1 MYWIIS
7 LLALAA
13 LGFGWSL
20 QYLAAGSQSAEIAL
34 LVHMA
39 LGIAL
44 AALVL
49 IVPVW
54 RLLAPS
60 PDAALPRPHW
70 LQLSLRVSESL
81 LFILLVVSAATGYL
95 GWAFS
100 GGATPGWAEWLPA
113 SMPVGRHAGPLFSR
127 WHEMSAI
134 AVTAP
139 ILATLGLLTWGVLK
153 GHRMP
158 HLLPHHRPPPAPP
171 APPEALRVLRENQA
185 RRIPAPGEPTETP
198 PDQSLITKGRALARQ
213 LKILGAIAFWA
224 QLCLGLV
231 AALLLVVTTSSSY
244 YEEQLPSLP
253 YGFSWADGI
262 VWAYVSLGVLA
273 LTIMGF
279 YACVLLARPLK
290 HGEFPIGGMASV
302 RRLISTVNFGNALGL
317 TLAIVGT
324 AFSIALLISKT
335 VSQPPGIAITDPQLI
350 VRAVDVFVLLAN
362 FNIVVAHFLGV
373 LICLWFLNRVHH
385 LGCGPE
391 RLAP

>member
-1 MYWIIS
+1 MYWIVS
-7 LLALAA
+7 VLALAA
-13 LGFGWSL
+13 LGLGWSL
-20 QYLAAGSQSAEIAL
+20 DYLAEGSQSFEIASL
-34 LVHMA
+34 LHIT
-39 LGIAL
+39 LGIGL
-44 AALVL
+44 AALVV
-49 IVPVW
+49 IVPIW
-54 RLLAPS
+54 RLFAPTPS
-60 PDAALPRPHW
+60 FPTARPHW
-70 LQLSLRVSESL
+70 LQISLRVSESL
-81 LFILLVVSAATGYL
+81 LFILLAVSAATGYL

-100 GGATPGWAEWLPA
+100 GGATPGWADWLPA
-113 SMPVGRHAGPLFSR
+113 SISFGRHAGSLFSR
-127 WHEMSAI
+127 WHEIAAI
-134 AVTAP
+134 VVTAP
-139 ILATLGLLTWGVLK
+139 ILATLGLLAWGALK

-158 HLLPHHRPPPAPP
+158 HLIPHHRPPPVV
-171 APPEALRVLRENQA
+171 PEALRLLKAAQA
-185 RRIPAPGEPTETP
+185 RRTPAESEAPPTP
-198 PDQSLITKGRALARQ
+198 PDQDLVAKGRALARQ
-213 LKILGAIAFWA
+213 LKIFGAIGFWA

-244 YEEQLPSLP
+244 YEEHLPALP

-262 VWAYVSLGVLA
+262 VWAYVALGVLA
-273 LTIMGF
+273 LTIIGF

-290 HGEFPIGGMASV
+290 HGEFPVGGAASV

-362 FNIVVAHFLGV
+362 FNIVVAHFLGI

-391 RLAP
+391 GTAR